1 MFCLFLW
8 YPNLPALRN
17 PTISHP
23 IFQSMQFY
31 GLRCTL
37 CGWKIPTGGGTG
49 LILPCQAASYKPQ
62 YLLRLEFEMF

>member
-1 MFCLFLW
+1 
-8 YPNLPALRN
+8 
-17 PTISHP
+17 
-23 IFQSMQFY
+23 MQFY

-62 YLLRLEFEMF
+62 YLLRLEFAMFRIMIWMKKTREVDGDQQLSLPLGK